1 MFVKNLSLIIFFD
14 RNGKILLQNRK
25 SMSKHGEEWGY
36 FGGKIDSG
44 ESPED
49 AIVREI
55 KEELEFD
62 LKDFKFLKEYVAYAK
77 LLKTGEM
84 AEIKHHV
91 FLQIINLD
99 DFDSMVLH
107 EGDGMSWFS
116 IEEAKKLNMI
126 GLDPKALE
134 DFEIYFKRNF
144 LES

>member
-14 RNGKILLQNRK
+14 RNGKLLLQDRK

-44 ESPED
+44 ESPEE

-77 LLKTGEM
+77 LLKNGEV
-84 AEIKHHV
+84 AEINQHV
-91 FLQIINLD
+91 FLKKINLD

-107 EGDGMSWFS
+107 EGDGMKWFS
-116 IEEAKKLNMI
+116 IEEVKKLNMA

-134 DFEIYFKRNF
+134 DFEVYFKDN
-144 LES
+144 S

>member
-134 DFEIYFKRNF
+134 DFEIYFKKDC
-144 LES
+144 

>member
-1 MFVKNLSLIIFFD
+1 MFVKNLSLIILFD

-55 KEELEFD
+55 KEELEFN
-62 LKDFKFLKEYVAYAK
+62 LKDFKFLGKYIAYAK
-77 LLKTGEM
+77 LLKNDEL
-84 AEIKHHV
+84 AEINQHI
-91 FLQIINLD
+91 FLKQINLD
-99 DFDSMVLH
+99 DFDSMILH

-126 GLDPKALE
+126 GLDPKILD
-134 DFEIYFKRNF
+134 DFEVYFKRNL